1 MEQDLKPE
9 QKAREEI
16 DKLLSLA
23 GFELRDF
30 KDYALGDSTPNAE
43 SHLAIREFILE
54 NGTKADYMLFVAG
67 KACGVIEAKKSSFPL
82 SGAENQAKNYTHTL
96 PAHIPSYQESLP
108 FVYMSNASEI
118 YFTNLRE
125 PSPRARRIFAFHT
138 PQELIEKLN
147 SPHSLRDR
155 IRQIPPL
162 SNQDSKKLRDCQK
175 EAIEGLEKSLQQN
188 KQRALIQMATG
199 AGKTFTACNF
209 AYHLLSI
216 AKAKRIL
223 FLVDRNNLGKQAK
236 KEFDNFSPSTD
247 KRHFSEIY
255 NVVHLETNHIPKES
269 KVVITTIQR
278 LYSILRG
285 ESEFDSTNEEHS
297 AFENEDKET
306 KEVAYNP
313 QIGIDTFDFIVID
326 ECHRS
331 IYGLWRQ
338 VLEYFDAFLI
348 GLSATPSKHTL
359 GFFAQNI
366 VAQYDLEKSILDK
379 VNVGYEIFR
388 IKTRISEQ
396 GSIIEA
402 NAEFQVP
409 FRDKDTRKI
418 GYESLEEDL
427 EYSKADLDRSV
438 LAPSQ
443 IRTILETYKNKVF
456 DLLFPERECSFLPKT
471 LIFAKDDNHAEEIVR
486 LAREVFNADNEFAQ
500 KITYNIGNQNPQE
513 LINAFR
519 HSKKFRIA
527 VTVDMIATGTDIKP
541 LEVLIFMRDVKSASY
556 YAQMV
561 GRGVRSIHNDDLR
574 AVTPNADCKTRFYV
588 IDAVGVSESQKINS
602 RPLERKKGLSLKE
615 ILQQVRESLE
625 TNEYDRDIL
634 LSLASRLTRL
644 ELSLSKEDNARLQE
658 LNCGKSLCALAKE
671 ILEFADS
678 LHCKPYHSV
687 PNLSCH
693 SELFPCHSESSL
705 CHSEGEAR
713 RISTSKETIKPTCY
727 SKPLGEESS
736 LKEKLQSNPL
746 EIFTNDTFC
755 KLLLEL
761 AKKSK
766 IYIDETS
773 QDSVLSAE
781 FDTQKAQNL
790 IAQFNEFILQHKDE
804 ITALSI
810 LYSQNYKNRHLTY
823 EVIAELVH
831 KLKQD
836 SMDILSLWNAYKLR
850 DKGKVSKNP
859 SKNLTNL
866 ISLVRYALKMDNELQ
881 DFAIGANARYN
892 LWRGRCKKRGITFS
906 PEQEEFLELIKEYII
921 ANGYAEIKDIQE
933 ICADL
938 GGIYRA
944 KVIFKDSL
952 PSLVEELSLALVG

>member
-1 MEQDLKPE
+1 P
-9 QKAREEI
+9 A
-16 DKLLSLA
+16 LS
-23 GFELRDF
+23 
-30 KDYALGDSTPNAE
+30 S
-43 SHLAIREFILE
+43 
-54 NGTKADYMLFVAG
+54 
-67 KACGVIEAKKSSFPL
+67 
-82 SGAENQAKNYTHTL
+82 
-96 PAHIPSYQESLP
+96 
-108 FVYMSNASEI
+108 
-118 YFTNLRE
+118 
-125 PSPRARRIFAFHT
+125 
-138 PQELIEKLN
+138 
-147 SPHSLRDR
+147 
-155 IRQIPPL
+155 
-162 SNQDSKKLRDCQK
+162 QDSKKLRDCQK
-175 EAIEGLEKSLQQN
+175 DAIEGLEKSLKQN

-209 AYHLLSI
+209 AYRLLSI

-236 KEFDNFSPSTD
+236 KEFDNFSPSAD

-255 NVVHLETNHIPKES
+255 NVVHLETNHIPTES

-285 ESEFDSTNEEHS
+285 ESEFDSAEEEHS

-313 QIGIDTFDFIVID
+313 QIGIDTFDFIIID

-443 IRTILETYKNKVF
+443 IRTILETYRDKVF
-456 DLLFPERECSFLPKT
+456 DLLFPERERSFLAKT

-500 KITYNIGNQNPQE
+500 KITYNIGNQNPHE

-588 IDAVGVSESQKINS
+588 IDAVGVSESQKIDS
-602 RPLERKKGLSLKE
+602 RPLERKKRLSLKE
-615 ILQQVRESLE
+615 ILQLVRESVAKG
-625 TNEYDRDIL
+625 EYDKDTL

-644 ELSLSKEDNARLQE
+644 ELKLSDEDNTSLQE
-658 LNCGKSLCALAKE
+658 LNFDKSLCTLAKE

-678 LHCKPYHSV
+678 LQALERAEIAH
-687 PNLSCH
+687 
-693 SELFPCHSESSL
+693 
-705 CHSEGEAR
+705 
-713 RISTSKETIKPTCY
+713 
-727 SKPLGEESS
+727 
-736 LKEKLQSNPL
+736 NPL

-766 IYIDETS
+766 IYIDEIS

-810 LYSQNYKNRHLTY
+810 IYAQNYKNRHLTY
-823 EVIAELVH
+823 EVIKELAH

-836 SMDILSLWNAYKLR
+836 SMDIPSLWNAYKLR

-892 LWRGRCKKRGITFS
+892 LWRGRCKKKGIAFS
-906 PEQEEFLELIKEYII
+906 PEQEAFLELIKEYII
-921 ANGYAEIKDIQE
+921 ANGCAEVKDIQE

-944 KVIFKDSL
+944 KAIFNDSL

>member
-1 MEQDLKPE
+1 MRQKEKGQGLEQDLKPE
-9 QKAREEI
+9 QQAREEI

-30 KDYALGDSTPNAE
+30 KDCTLGDSTPNAARN
-43 SHLAIREFILE
+43 LAIKEFILE
-54 NGTKADYMLFVAG
+54 NGTRADYILFVAG
-67 KACGVIEAKKSSFPL
+67 KACGVIEAKKFSLSL
-82 SGAENQAKNYTHTL
+82 SGAENQAKNYAYTL
-96 PAHIPSYQESLP
+96 PAHIPSYQDILP
-108 FVYMSNASEI
+108 FVYVSNASEI
-118 YFTNLRE
+118 YFTDLRE

-138 PQELIEKLN
+138 PKELLEKLN
-147 SPHSLRDR
+147 SNSLRDR

-162 SNQDSKKLRDCQK
+162 SSQDSKKLRDCQK
-175 EAIEGLEKSLQQN
+175 DAIEGLEKSLKQN

-209 AYHLLSI
+209 AYRLLSI

-236 KEFDNFSPSTD
+236 KEFDNFSPSAD

-255 NVVHLETNHIPKES
+255 NVVHLETNHIPTES

-285 ESEFDSTNEEHS
+285 ESEFDSAEEEHS

-443 IRTILETYKNKVF
+443 IRTILETYRDKVF
-456 DLLFPERECSFLPKT
+456 DLLFPERERSFLPKT

-500 KITYNIGNQNPQE
+500 KITYNIGNQNPHE

-588 IDAVGVSESQKINS
+588 IDAVGVSESQKIDS
-602 RPLERKKGLSLKE
+602 RPLERKKRLSLKE
-615 ILQQVRESLE
+615 ILQQVREGLE
-625 TNEYDRDIL
+625 KGEYDKDAL

-644 ELSLSKEDNARLQE
+644 ELSLSKEDNASLQE
-658 LNCGKSLCALAKE
+658 LNFDKSLCALAKE
-671 ILEFADS
+671 ILAFADS
-678 LHCKPYHSV
+678 LQALERAEVAH
-687 PNLSCH
+687 
-693 SELFPCHSESSL
+693 
-705 CHSEGEAR
+705 
-713 RISTSKETIKPTCY
+713 
-727 SKPLGEESS
+727 
-736 LKEKLQSNPL
+736 NPL

-766 IYIDETS
+766 IYIDEIS

-810 LYSQNYKNRHLTY
+810 IYSQNYKNRHLTY
-823 EVIAELVH
+823 EVIKELAH

-836 SMDILSLWNAYKLR
+836 SMDIPSLWNAYKLR

-881 DFAIGANARYN
+881 DFATFANARYN
-892 LWRGRCKKRGITFS
+892 LWRGRCKKKGIAFS
-906 PEQEEFLELIKEYII
+906 LEQEAFLELIKEYII
-921 ANGYAEIKDIQE
+921 ANGCAEVKDIQE

-944 KVIFKDSL
+944 KAIFNDSL

>member
-1 MEQDLKPE
+1 MRITFKFIVKYNKAIQRGILDKPE

-30 KDYALGDSTPNAE
+30 KDYALGDSTPNAARN
-43 SHLAIREFILE
+43 LAIKEFILK
-54 NGTKADYMLFVAG
+54 NGTRADYILFVAG
-67 KACGVIEAKKSSFPL
+67 KACGVIEAKKISLSL
-82 SGAENQAKNYTHTL
+82 SGAENQAKNYAYTL
-96 PAHIPSYQESLP
+96 PAHIPSFQGMLP
-108 FVYMSNASEI
+108 FVYVSNASEI
-118 YFTNLRE
+118 YFTDLRE
-125 PSPRARRIFAFHT
+125 PNPRARRIFAFHT
-138 PQELIEKLN
+138 PKELLEKLN
-147 SPHSLRDR
+147 SDSLRER
-155 IRQIPPL
+155 IRHIPPL
-162 SNQDSKKLRDCQK
+162 SSQDSKKLRDCQK
-175 EAIEGLEKSLQQN
+175 EAIEGLEKSLKQN

-209 AYHLLSI
+209 AYRLLSI

-236 KEFDNFSPSTD
+236 KEFDNFSPSAD

-255 NVVHLETNHIPKES
+255 NVVHLETNHILTES

-285 ESEFDSTNEEHS
+285 ESEFDSANEEHS

-313 QIGIDTFDFIVID
+313 KIGIDTFDFIVID

-359 GFFAQNI
+359 GFFAQNV

-402 NAEFQVP
+402 NAEFQIP

-443 IRTILETYKNKVF
+443 IRTILETYKDKVF
-456 DLLFPERECSFLPKT
+456 DLLFPERERSYLPKT

-500 KITYNIGNQNPQE
+500 KITYNIGNQNPHE

-588 IDAVGVSESQKINS
+588 IDAVGVSESQKIDS
-602 RPLERKKGLSLKE
+602 RPLERKKRLSLKE
-615 ILQQVRESLE
+615 ILQQVRESVAKG
-625 TNEYDRDIL
+625 EYDKDAL

-644 ELSLSKEDNARLQE
+644 ELSLSKEDNASLQE
-658 LNCGKSLCALAKE
+658 LNSNKSLCALAKE
-671 ILEFADS
+671 ILAFADS
-678 LHCKPYHSV
+678 LQALERAEVAH
-687 PNLSCH
+687 
-693 SELFPCHSESSL
+693 
-705 CHSEGEAR
+705 
-713 RISTSKETIKPTCY
+713 
-727 SKPLGEESS
+727 
-736 LKEKLQSNPL
+736 NPL

-766 IYIDETS
+766 IYIDEIS

-810 LYSQNYKNRHLTY
+810 IYSQNYKNRHLTY
-823 EVIAELVH
+823 EVIAELAH

-836 SMDILSLWNAYKLR
+836 SMDIPSLWNAYKLR

-866 ISLVRYALKMDNELQ
+866 ISLVRYALKMDTELQ

-892 LWRGRCKKRGITFS
+892 LWRGRCKKKGIAFS
-906 PEQEEFLELIKEYII
+906 PEQEAFLELIKEYII
-921 ANGYAEIKDIQE
+921 ANGCAEVKDIQE

-944 KVIFKDSL
+944 KAIFKENL
-952 PSLVEELSLALVG
+952 GELVEELSLALVG

>member
-30 KDYALGDSTPNAE
+30 KDYALGDSTPNAARN
-43 SHLAIREFILE
+43 LAIKEFILE
-54 NGTKADYMLFVAG
+54 NGTKADYMLFVKG
-67 KACGVIEAKKSSFPL
+67 KACGVIEAKKFSLSL
-82 SGAENQAKNYTHTL
+82 SGAENQAKNYAYTL
-96 PAHIPSYQESLP
+96 PAHIPSFQGMLP
-108 FVYMSNASEI
+108 FVYVSNASEI
-118 YFTNLRE
+118 YFTDLRE
-125 PSPRARRIFAFHT
+125 PNPRARRIFAFHT
-138 PQELIEKLN
+138 PKELLDKLSSN
-147 SPHSLRDR
+147 SLRER
-155 IRQIPPL
+155 IQQIPAL
-162 SNQDSKKLRDCQK
+162 SSQDSKKLRDCQK
-175 EAIEGLEKSLQQN
+175 DAIEGLEKSLKQN

-209 AYHLLSI
+209 AYRLLSI

-236 KEFDNFSPSTD
+236 KEFDNFSPSAD
-247 KRHFSEIY
+247 KRNFSEIY
-255 NVVHLETNHIPKES
+255 NVVHLETNHIPTES

-285 ESEFDSTNEEHS
+285 ESEFDSAEEEHS

-313 QIGIDTFDFIVID
+313 QIGIDTFDFIIID

-388 IKTRISEQ
+388 IKTQISEQ

-443 IRTILETYKNKVF
+443 IRTILETYRDKVF
-456 DLLFPERECSFLPKT
+456 DLLFPERERSFLAKT

-500 KITYNIGNQNPQE
+500 KITYNIGNQNPHE

-588 IDAVGVSESQKINS
+588 IDAVGVSESQKI
-602 RPLERKKGLSLKE
+602 
-615 ILQQVRESLE
+615 
-625 TNEYDRDIL
+625 D
-634 LSLASRLTRL
+634 
-644 ELSLSKEDNARLQE
+644 
-658 LNCGKSLCALAKE
+658 
-671 ILEFADS
+671 
-678 LHCKPYHSV
+678 
-687 PNLSCH
+687 
-693 SELFPCHSESSL
+693 
-705 CHSEGEAR
+705 
-713 RISTSKETIKPTCY
+713 
-727 SKPLGEESS
+727 
-736 LKEKLQSNPL
+736 
-746 EIFTNDTFC
+746 
-755 KLLLEL
+755 
-761 AKKSK
+761 
-766 IYIDETS
+766 
-773 QDSVLSAE
+773 
-781 FDTQKAQNL
+781 
-790 IAQFNEFILQHKDE
+790 
-804 ITALSI
+804 
-810 LYSQNYKNRHLTY
+810 
-823 EVIAELVH
+823 
-831 KLKQD
+831 
-836 SMDILSLWNAYKLR
+836 
-850 DKGKVSKNP
+850 
-859 SKNLTNL
+859 
-866 ISLVRYALKMDNELQ
+866 
-881 DFAIGANARYN
+881 
-892 LWRGRCKKRGITFS
+892 
-906 PEQEEFLELIKEYII
+906 
-921 ANGYAEIKDIQE
+921 
-933 ICADL
+933 
-938 GGIYRA
+938 
-944 KVIFKDSL
+944 
-952 PSLVEELSLALVG
+952 

>member
-1 MEQDLKPE
+1 
-9 QKAREEI
+9 QK
-16 DKLLSLA
+16 D
-23 GFELRDF
+23 
-30 KDYALGDSTPNAE
+30 
-43 SHLAIREFILE
+43 
-54 NGTKADYMLFVAG
+54 
-67 KACGVIEAKKSSFPL
+67 
-82 SGAENQAKNYTHTL
+82 
-96 PAHIPSYQESLP
+96 
-108 FVYMSNASEI
+108 
-118 YFTNLRE
+118 
-125 PSPRARRIFAFHT
+125 
-138 PQELIEKLN
+138 
-147 SPHSLRDR
+147 
-155 IRQIPPL
+155 
-162 SNQDSKKLRDCQK
+162 
-175 EAIEGLEKSLQQN
+175 AIEGLEKSLKQN
-188 KQRALIQMATG
+188 KQRVLIQMATG

-209 AYHLLSI
+209 AYRLLSI

-236 KEFDNFSPSTD
+236 KEFDNFSPSAD
-247 KRHFSEIY
+247 KRYFSEIY
-255 NVVHLETNHIPKES
+255 NVVHLETNHIPTES

-285 ESEFDSTNEEHS
+285 ESEFDSANEEHS

-359 GFFAQNI
+359 GFFAQNV

-388 IKTRISEQ
+388 IKTQISEQ

-402 NAEFQVP
+402 NAEFQIP

-443 IRTILETYKNKVF
+443 IRTILETYKDKVF
-456 DLLFPERECSFLPKT
+456 DLLFPERERSFLPKT

-588 IDAVGVSESQKINS
+588 IDAVGVSESQKIDS
-602 RPLERKKGLSLKE
+602 RPLERKKHLSLKE
-615 ILQQVRESLE
+615 LLQLVRESVAKG
-625 TNEYDRDIL
+625 EYEKDTL
-634 LSLASRLTRL
+634 LSFTSRLTRL
-644 ELSLSKEDNARLQE
+644 ELSLSKEDNANLQE
-658 LNCGKSLCALAKE
+658 FNYNKSLCALAKE
-671 ILEFADS
+671 ILTFADS
-678 LHCKPYHSV
+678 LQALERAEIAH
-687 PNLSCH
+687 
-693 SELFPCHSESSL
+693 
-705 CHSEGEAR
+705 
-713 RISTSKETIKPTCY
+713 
-727 SKPLGEESS
+727 
-736 LKEKLQSNPL
+736 NPL

-766 IYIDETS
+766 IYIDEIS
-773 QDSVLSAE
+773 QDSVLE
-781 FDTQKAQNL
+781 LGFDTQKAQNL

-810 LYSQNYKNRHLTY
+810 IYSQNYKNRHLTY
-823 EVIAELVH
+823 EVIKELAH
-831 KLKQD
+831 KLQQD
-836 SMDILSLWNAYKLR
+836 SMDIPSLWNAYKLR

-892 LWRGRCKKRGITFS
+892 LWRGRCKKKGIAFS
-906 PEQEEFLELIKEYII
+906 PEQEAFLELIKEYII
-921 ANGYAEIKDIQE
+921 ANGCAEVKDIQE

-944 KVIFKDSL
+944 KAIFNDSL

>member
-1 MEQDLKPE
+1 MCFLNSILPKNSYDSLRITFKFIVKYNKAIQRGILDKPE

-30 KDYALGDSTPNAE
+30 KDYALGDSTPNAARN
-43 SHLAIREFILE
+43 LAIKEFILK
-54 NGTKADYMLFVAG
+54 NGTRADYILFVAG
-67 KACGVIEAKKSSFPL
+67 KACGVIEAKKSPLSL
-82 SGAENQAKNYTHTL
+82 SGAENQAKNYAYTL
-96 PAHIPSYQESLP
+96 PAHIPSFQGMLP
-108 FVYMSNASEI
+108 FVYVSNASEI
-118 YFTNLRE
+118 YFTDLRE
-125 PSPRARRIFAFHT
+125 PNPRARRIFAFHT
-138 PQELIEKLN
+138 PKELLEKLN
-147 SPHSLRDR
+147 SDSLRER
-155 IRQIPPL
+155 IRHIPPL
-162 SNQDSKKLRDCQK
+162 SSQDSKKLRDCQK
-175 EAIEGLEKSLQQN
+175 EAIEGLEKSLKQN

-209 AYHLLSI
+209 AYRLLSI

-236 KEFDNFSPSTD
+236 KEFDNFSPSAD

-255 NVVHLETNHIPKES
+255 NVVHLETNHILTES

-285 ESEFDSTNEEHS
+285 ESEFDSANEEHS

-313 QIGIDTFDFIVID
+313 KIGIDTFDFIVID

-359 GFFAQNI
+359 GFFAQNV

-402 NAEFQVP
+402 NAEFQIP

-456 DLLFPERECSFLPKT
+456 DLLFPERERSYLPKT

-500 KITYNIGNQNPQE
+500 KITYNIGNQNPHE

-588 IDAVGVSESQKINS
+588 IDAVGVSESQKIDS
-602 RPLERKKGLSLKE
+602 RPLERKKRLSLKE
-615 ILQQVRESLE
+615 ILQQVRESVAKG
-625 TNEYDRDIL
+625 EYDKDAL

-644 ELSLSKEDNARLQE
+644 ELSLSKEDNASLQE
-658 LNCGKSLCALAKE
+658 LNSNKSLCALAKE
-671 ILEFADS
+671 ILAFADS
-678 LHCKPYHSV
+678 LQALERAEVAH
-687 PNLSCH
+687 
-693 SELFPCHSESSL
+693 
-705 CHSEGEAR
+705 
-713 RISTSKETIKPTCY
+713 
-727 SKPLGEESS
+727 
-736 LKEKLQSNPL
+736 NPL

-766 IYIDETS
+766 IYIDEIS

-810 LYSQNYKNRHLTY
+810 IYSQNYKNRHLTY
-823 EVIAELVH
+823 EVIAELAH

-836 SMDILSLWNAYKLR
+836 SMDIPSLWNAYKLR

-866 ISLVRYALKMDNELQ
+866 ISLVRYALKMDTELQ

-892 LWRGRCKKRGITFS
+892 LWRGRCKKKGIAFS
-906 PEQEEFLELIKEYII
+906 PEQEAFLELIKEYII
-921 ANGYAEIKDIQE
+921 ANGCAEVKDIQE

-944 KVIFKDSL
+944 KAIFKENL
-952 PSLVEELSLALVG
+952 GELVEELSLALVG

>member
-9 QKAREEI
+9 QQAREEI

-30 KDYALGDSTPNAE
+30 KDCTLGDSTPNAARN
-43 SHLAIREFILE
+43 LAIKEFILE
-54 NGTKADYMLFVAG
+54 NGTRADYILFVAG
-67 KACGVIEAKKSSFPL
+67 KACGVIEAKKFSLSL
-82 SGAENQAKNYTHTL
+82 SGAENQAKNYAYTL
-96 PAHIPSYQESLP
+96 PAHIPSYQDILP
-108 FVYMSNASEI
+108 FVYVSNASEI
-118 YFTNLRE
+118 YFTDLRE

-138 PQELIEKLN
+138 PKELLEKLN
-147 SPHSLRDR
+147 SNSLRDR

-162 SNQDSKKLRDCQK
+162 SSQDSKKLRDCQK
-175 EAIEGLEKSLQQN
+175 DAIEGLEKSLKQN

-209 AYHLLSI
+209 AYRLLSI

-236 KEFDNFSPSTD
+236 KEFDNFSPSAD

-255 NVVHLETNHIPKES
+255 NVVHLETNHIPTES

-285 ESEFDSTNEEHS
+285 ESEFDSAEEEHS

-443 IRTILETYKNKVF
+443 IRTILETYRDKVF
-456 DLLFPERECSFLPKT
+456 DLLFPERERSFLPKT

-500 KITYNIGNQNPQE
+500 KITYNIGNQNPHE

-588 IDAVGVSESQKINS
+588 IDAVGVSESQKIDS
-602 RPLERKKGLSLKE
+602 RPLERKKRLSLKE
-615 ILQQVRESLE
+615 ILQQVREGLE
-625 TNEYDRDIL
+625 KGEYDKDAL

-644 ELSLSKEDNARLQE
+644 ELSLSKEDNASLQE
-658 LNCGKSLCALAKE
+658 LNFDKSLCALAKE
-671 ILEFADS
+671 ILAFADS
-678 LHCKPYHSV
+678 LQALERAEVAH
-687 PNLSCH
+687 
-693 SELFPCHSESSL
+693 
-705 CHSEGEAR
+705 
-713 RISTSKETIKPTCY
+713 
-727 SKPLGEESS
+727 
-736 LKEKLQSNPL
+736 NPL

-766 IYIDETS
+766 IYIDEIS

-810 LYSQNYKNRHLTY
+810 IYSQNYKNRHLTY
-823 EVIAELVH
+823 EVIKELAH

-836 SMDILSLWNAYKLR
+836 SMDIPSLWNAYKLR

-881 DFAIGANARYN
+881 DFATFANARYN
-892 LWRGRCKKRGITFS
+892 LWRGRCKKKGIAFS
-906 PEQEEFLELIKEYII
+906 LEQEAFLELIKEYII
-921 ANGYAEIKDIQE
+921 ANGCAEVKDIQE

-944 KVIFKDSL
+944 KAIFNDSL

>member
-1 MEQDLKPE
+1 MKKDRGRGLKPE
-9 QKAREEI
+9 QKARKEI

-30 KDYALGDSTPNAE
+30 KDCALGDSTPNVTRN
-43 SHLAIREFILE
+43 LAIREFILE

-67 KACGVIEAKKSSFPL
+67 KACGVIEAKKFSLSL
-82 SGAENQAKNYTHTL
+82 SGAENQAKNYAYTL

-108 FVYMSNASEI
+108 FVYTSTASEI
-118 YFTNLRE
+118 YFTDLRE
-125 PSPRARRIFAFHT
+125 PSPRSRGIFAFHT
-138 PQELIEKLN
+138 PKELLEQLN
-147 SPHSLRDR
+147 STPLRER
-155 IRQIPPL
+155 IQQIPPL
-162 SNQDSKKLRDCQK
+162 SSQDSKVLRVCQK
-175 EAIEGLEKSLQQN
+175 DAIEGLEKSLKQN

-209 AYHLLSI
+209 AYRLLSI

-285 ESEFDSTNEEHS
+285 ESEFDSTNEERS
-297 AFENEDKET
+297 AFESEDKET

-402 NAEFQVP
+402 NAEFQIP
-409 FRDKDTRKI
+409 FREKDTRKI

-443 IRTILETYKNKVF
+443 IRTILEAYKNKVF
-456 DLLFPERECSFLPKT
+456 DLLFPERERSYLPKT

-541 LEVLIFMRDVKSASY
+541 LEVLIFMRDIKSASY

-588 IDAVGVSESQKINS
+588 IDAVGVSESQKIDS
-602 RPLERKKGLSLKE
+602 RPLERKKGLSFKE
-615 ILQQVRESLE
+615 ILQQVRESME
-625 TNEYDRDIL
+625 KGEYDKDTL

-658 LNCGKSLCALAKE
+658 LNSGKSLCVLAKE

-678 LHCKPYHSV
+678 LQALERAEIAH
-687 PNLSCH
+687 
-693 SELFPCHSESSL
+693 
-705 CHSEGEAR
+705 
-713 RISTSKETIKPTCY
+713 
-727 SKPLGEESS
+727 
-736 LKEKLQSNPL
+736 NPL

-766 IYIDETS
+766 IYIDEIS
-773 QDSVLSAE
+773 QDSVLE
-781 FDTQKAQNL
+781 LGFDTQKAQNL
-790 IAQFNEFILQHKDE
+790 IAQFNEFILQHRDE
-804 ITALSI
+804 IAALSI

-823 EVIAELVH
+823 EVIAELAH

-836 SMDILSLWNAYKLR
+836 SMDVPSLWNAYKLR

-866 ISLVRYALKMDNELQ
+866 ISLVRYALKMDTELQ

-892 LWRGRCKKRGITFS
+892 LWRGRCIKKGITFS

-921 ANGYAEIKDIQE
+921 ANGFVEVKDIQE

-944 KVIFKDSL
+944 KVIFKGSL
-952 PSLVEELSLALVG
+952 PTLVEELSLALVG

>member
-9 QKAREEI
+9 QQAREEI

-30 KDYALGDSTPNAE
+30 KDCTLGDSTPNVARNF
-43 SHLAIREFILE
+43 AIKEFILE

-67 KACGVIEAKKSSFPL
+67 KACGVIEAKKFSLSL
-82 SGAENQAKNYTHTL
+82 SGAENQAKNYAYTL
-96 PAHIPSYQESLP
+96 PAHIPSYQDILP
-108 FVYMSNASEI
+108 FVYVSNASEI
-118 YFTNLRE
+118 YFTDLRE

-138 PQELIEKLN
+138 PKELLDKLSSN
-147 SPHSLRDR
+147 SLRER
-155 IRQIPPL
+155 IQQIPAL
-162 SNQDSKKLRDCQK
+162 SSQDSKKLRDCQK
-175 EAIEGLEKSLQQN
+175 DAIEGLEKSLKQN

-209 AYHLLSI
+209 AYRLLSI

-236 KEFDNFSPSTD
+236 KEFDNFSPSAD

-255 NVVHLETNHIPKES
+255 NVVHLETNHIPTES

-285 ESEFDSTNEEHS
+285 ESEFDSAEEEHS

-313 QIGIDTFDFIVID
+313 QIGIDTFDFIIID

-359 GFFAQNI
+359 GFFAQNV

-443 IRTILETYKNKVF
+443 IRTILETYKDKVF
-456 DLLFPERECSFLPKT
+456 DLLFPERERSFLAKT

-500 KITYNIGNQNPQE
+500 KITYNIGNQNPHE

-588 IDAVGVSESQKINS
+588 IDAVGVSESQKIDS
-602 RPLERKKGLSLKE
+602 RPLERKKRLSLKE
-615 ILQQVRESLE
+615 ILQLVRESVAKG
-625 TNEYDRDIL
+625 EYEKDTL

-644 ELSLSKEDNARLQE
+644 ELKLSDEDNTSLQE
-658 LNCGKSLCALAKE
+658 LNFDKSLCTLAKE
-671 ILEFADS
+671 ILTFADS
-678 LHCKPYHSV
+678 LQALERAEIAH
-687 PNLSCH
+687 
-693 SELFPCHSESSL
+693 
-705 CHSEGEAR
+705 
-713 RISTSKETIKPTCY
+713 
-727 SKPLGEESS
+727 
-736 LKEKLQSNPL
+736 NPL

-766 IYIDETS
+766 IYIDEIS

-810 LYSQNYKNRHLTY
+810 IYAQNYKNRHLTY
-823 EVIAELVH
+823 EVIKELAH

-836 SMDILSLWNAYKLR
+836 SMDIPSLWNAYKLR

-866 ISLVRYALKMDNELQ
+866 ISLVRYALKVDTELQ

-892 LWRGRCKKRGITFS
+892 LWRGRCKKKGIAFS
-906 PEQEEFLELIKEYII
+906 PEQEAFLELIKEYII
-921 ANGYAEIKDIQE
+921 ANGCAEIKDIQE

-944 KVIFKDSL
+944 KAIFNDSL

>member
-9 QKAREEI
+9 QQAREEI

-30 KDYALGDSTPNAE
+30 KDCTLGDSTPNAARN
-43 SHLAIREFILE
+43 LAIKEFILE
-54 NGTKADYMLFVAG
+54 NGTRADYILFVAG
-67 KACGVIEAKKSSFPL
+67 KACGVIEAKKFSLSL
-82 SGAENQAKNYTHTL
+82 SGAENQAKNYAYTL
-96 PAHIPSYQESLP
+96 PAHIPSYQDILP
-108 FVYMSNASEI
+108 FVYVSNASEI
-118 YFTNLRE
+118 YFTDLRE

-138 PQELIEKLN
+138 PKELLEKLN
-147 SPHSLRDR
+147 SNSLRDR

-162 SNQDSKKLRDCQK
+162 SSQDSKKLRDCQK
-175 EAIEGLEKSLQQN
+175 DAIEGLEKSLKQN

-209 AYHLLSI
+209 AYRLLSI

-236 KEFDNFSPSTD
+236 KEFDNFSPSAD

-255 NVVHLETNHIPKES
+255 NVVHLETNHIPTES

-285 ESEFDSTNEEHS
+285 ESEFDSAEEEHS

-313 QIGIDTFDFIVID
+313 QIGIDTFDFIIID

-443 IRTILETYKNKVF
+443 IRTILETYKDKVF
-456 DLLFPERECSFLPKT
+456 DLLFPERERSFLPKT

-588 IDAVGVSESQKINS
+588 IDAVGVSESQKIDS
-602 RPLERKKGLSLKE
+602 CPLERKKRLSLKE
-615 ILQQVRESLE
+615 ILQLVRESVAKG
-625 TNEYDRDIL
+625 EYEKDTL

-644 ELSLSKEDNARLQE
+644 ELKLSKEDNASLQE
-658 LNCGKSLCALAKE
+658 LNFGKSLCALAKE
-671 ILEFADS
+671 ILAFADS
-678 LHCKPYHSV
+678 LQALERAEIAH
-687 PNLSCH
+687 
-693 SELFPCHSESSL
+693 
-705 CHSEGEAR
+705 
-713 RISTSKETIKPTCY
+713 
-727 SKPLGEESS
+727 
-736 LKEKLQSNPL
+736 NPL

-766 IYIDETS
+766 IYIDEIS
-773 QDSVLSAE
+773 QDSVLSAD

-810 LYSQNYKNRHLTY
+810 IYAQNYKNRHLTY
-823 EVIAELVH
+823 EVIKELAH
-831 KLKQD
+831 KLKRD
-836 SMDILSLWNAYKLR
+836 SMDIPSLWNAYRLR

-866 ISLVRYALKMDNELQ
+866 ISLVRYALKVDTELQ

-892 LWRGRCKKRGITFS
+892 LWRGRCKKKGIAFS
-906 PEQEEFLELIKEYII
+906 PEQEAFLKLIKEYII
-921 ANGYAEIKDIQE
+921 ANGCAEVKDIQE

-944 KVIFKDSL
+944 KAIFNDSL
-952 PSLVEELSLALVG
+952 PGLVEELSLALVG

>member
-1 MEQDLKPE
+1 MRQKEKGQGLEQDLKPE
-9 QKAREEI
+9 QQAREEI

-30 KDYALGDSTPNAE
+30 KDCTLGDSTPNAARN
-43 SHLAIREFILE
+43 LAIKEFILE
-54 NGTKADYMLFVAG
+54 NGTRADYILFVAG
-67 KACGVIEAKKSSFPL
+67 KACGVIEAKKFSLSL
-82 SGAENQAKNYTHTL
+82 SGAENQAKNYAYTL
-96 PAHIPSYQESLP
+96 PAHIPSYQDILP
-108 FVYMSNASEI
+108 FVYVSNASEI
-118 YFTNLRE
+118 YFTDLRE

-138 PQELIEKLN
+138 PKELLEKLN
-147 SPHSLRDR
+147 SNSLRDR

-162 SNQDSKKLRDCQK
+162 SSQDSKKLRDCQK
-175 EAIEGLEKSLQQN
+175 DAIEGLEKSLKQN

-209 AYHLLSI
+209 AYRLLSI

-236 KEFDNFSPSTD
+236 KEFDNFSPSAD

-255 NVVHLETNHIPKES
+255 NVVHLETNHIPTES

-285 ESEFDSTNEEHS
+285 ESEFDSAEEEHS

-313 QIGIDTFDFIVID
+313 QIGIDTFDFIIID

-443 IRTILETYKNKVF
+443 IRTILETYKDKVF
-456 DLLFPERECSFLPKT
+456 DLLFPERERSFLPKT

-588 IDAVGVSESQKINS
+588 IDAVGVSESQKIDS
-602 RPLERKKGLSLKE
+602 CPLERKKRLSLKE
-615 ILQQVRESLE
+615 ILQLVRESVAKG
-625 TNEYDRDIL
+625 EYEKDTL

-644 ELSLSKEDNARLQE
+644 ELKLSKEDNASLQE
-658 LNCGKSLCALAKE
+658 LNFGKSLCALAKE
-671 ILEFADS
+671 ILAFADS
-678 LHCKPYHSV
+678 LQALERAEIAH
-687 PNLSCH
+687 
-693 SELFPCHSESSL
+693 
-705 CHSEGEAR
+705 
-713 RISTSKETIKPTCY
+713 
-727 SKPLGEESS
+727 
-736 LKEKLQSNPL
+736 NPL

-766 IYIDETS
+766 IYIDEIS
-773 QDSVLSAE
+773 QDSVLSAD

-810 LYSQNYKNRHLTY
+810 IYAQNYKNRHLTY
-823 EVIAELVH
+823 EVIKELAH
-831 KLKQD
+831 KLKRD
-836 SMDILSLWNAYKLR
+836 SMDIPSLWNAYRLR

-866 ISLVRYALKMDNELQ
+866 ISLVRYALKVDTELQ

-892 LWRGRCKKRGITFS
+892 LWRGRCKKKGIAFS
-906 PEQEEFLELIKEYII
+906 PEQEAFLKLIKEYII
-921 ANGYAEIKDIQE
+921 ANGCAEVKDIQE

-944 KVIFKDSL
+944 KAIFNDSL
-952 PSLVEELSLALVG
+952 PGLVEELSLALVG

>member
-1 MEQDLKPE
+1 MKKDRGKGLKPE
-9 QKAREEI
+9 QKARKEI

-30 KDYALGDSTPNAE
+30 KDCALGDSTPNVTRN
-43 SHLAIREFILE
+43 LAIREFILE
-54 NGTKADYMLFVAG
+54 NGTRADYMLFVAG
-67 KACGVIEAKKSSFPL
+67 RACGVIEAKKFSLSL
-82 SGAENQAKNYTHTL
+82 SGAENQAKNYAYTL
-96 PAHIPSYQESLP
+96 PARTPSFQGILP
-108 FVYMSNASEI
+108 FIYTSNASEI
-118 YFTNLRE
+118 YFADLRE

-138 PQELIEKLN
+138 PKELLEKLN

-209 AYHLLSI
+209 AYRLLSI

-236 KEFDNFSPSTD
+236 KEFDNFSPSAD

-285 ESEFDSTNEEHS
+285 ESEFDSAKEEHS

-402 NAEFQVP
+402 NAEFQIP
-409 FRDKDTRKI
+409 FREKDTRKI

-456 DLLFPERECSFLPKT
+456 DLLFPEREPSFLPKT

-513 LINAFR
+513 LINVFR

-574 AVTPNADCKTRFYV
+574 AVTPNADSKTRFYV
-588 IDAVGVSESQKINS
+588 IDAVGVSESQKIDS

-615 ILQQVRESLE
+615 ILQQVRESME
-625 TNEYDRDIL
+625 KGEYDKDTL
-634 LSLASRLTRL
+634 LSFASRLTRL
-644 ELSLSKEDNARLQE
+644 ELSLSKEDNATLQE

-678 LHCKPYHSV
+678 LQ
-687 PNLSCH
+687 
-693 SELFPCHSESSL
+693 
-705 CHSEGEAR
+705 A
-713 RISTSKETIKPTCY
+713 
-727 SKPLGEESS
+727 
-736 LKEKLQSNPL
+736 LKRAEVAHNPL
-746 EIFTNDTFC
+746 EIFTNDIFC

-766 IYIDETS
+766 IYIDEIS

-790 IAQFNEFILQHKDE
+790 ITQFNEFILQHKDE

-823 EVIAELVH
+823 EVIAELAH
-831 KLKQD
+831 KLQQD
-836 SMDILSLWNAYKLR
+836 SMDIPSLWNAYKLR

-892 LWRGRCKKRGITFS
+892 LWRGRCIKKGIAFS

-921 ANGYAEIKDIQE
+921 ANGYAEVKDIQE

>member
-30 KDYALGDSTPNAE
+30 KDYALGDSTPNAARN
-43 SHLAIREFILE
+43 LAIKEFILE
-54 NGTKADYMLFVAG
+54 NGTKADYMLFVKG
-67 KACGVIEAKKSSFPL
+67 KACGVIEAKKFSLSL
-82 SGAENQAKNYTHTL
+82 SGAENQAKNYAYTL
-96 PAHIPSYQESLP
+96 PAHIPSFQGMLP
-108 FVYMSNASEI
+108 FVYVSNASEI
-118 YFTNLRE
+118 YFTDLRE
-125 PSPRARRIFAFHT
+125 PNPRARRIFAFHT
-138 PQELIEKLN
+138 PKELLDKLSSN
-147 SPHSLRDR
+147 SLRER
-155 IRQIPPL
+155 IQQIPAL
-162 SNQDSKKLRDCQK
+162 SSQDSKKLRDCQK
-175 EAIEGLEKSLQQN
+175 DAIEGLEKSLKQN

-209 AYHLLSI
+209 AYRLLSI

-236 KEFDNFSPSTD
+236 KEFDNFSPSAD
-247 KRHFSEIY
+247 KRNFSEIY
-255 NVVHLETNHIPKES
+255 NVVHLETNHIPTES

-285 ESEFDSTNEEHS
+285 ESEFDSAEEEHS

-313 QIGIDTFDFIVID
+313 QIGIDTFDFIIID

-388 IKTRISEQ
+388 IKTQISEQ

-443 IRTILETYKNKVF
+443 IRTILETYRDKVF
-456 DLLFPERECSFLPKT
+456 DLLFPERERSFLAKT

-500 KITYNIGNQNPQE
+500 KITYNIGNQNPHE

-588 IDAVGVSESQKINS
+588 IDAVGVSESQKIDS
-602 RPLERKKGLSLKE
+602 RPLERKKRLSLKE
-615 ILQQVRESLE
+615 ILQLVRESVAKG
-625 TNEYDRDIL
+625 EYEKDTL

-644 ELSLSKEDNARLQE
+644 ELKLSKEDNTSLQE
-658 LNCGKSLCALAKE
+658 LNFGKSLCALAKE

-678 LHCKPYHSV
+678 LQALERAEIAH
-687 PNLSCH
+687 
-693 SELFPCHSESSL
+693 
-705 CHSEGEAR
+705 
-713 RISTSKETIKPTCY
+713 
-727 SKPLGEESS
+727 
-736 LKEKLQSNPL
+736 NPL

-766 IYIDETS
+766 IYIDEIS

-810 LYSQNYKNRHLTY
+810 IYSQNYKNRHLTY
-823 EVIAELVH
+823 EVIKELAH
-831 KLKQD
+831 KLQQD
-836 SMDILSLWNAYKLR
+836 SMDIPSLWNAYKLR

-892 LWRGRCKKRGITFS
+892 LWRGRCKKKGIAFS
-906 PEQEEFLELIKEYII
+906 PEQEAFLELIKEYII
-921 ANGYAEIKDIQE
+921 ANGCAEIKDIQE

-944 KVIFKDSL
+944 KAIFNDSL

>member
-1 MEQDLKPE
+1 MRQREKGQGLEQDLKPE
-9 QKAREEI
+9 QKARKEI

-30 KDYALGDSTPNAE
+30 KDCALGDSTPNAA
-43 SHLAIREFILE
+43 HNLAIREFILA
-54 NGTKADYMLFVAG
+54 NGTKADYLLFVKG

-82 SGAENQAKNYTHTL
+82 SGAENQAKNYAYAL
-96 PAHIPSYQESLP
+96 PARIPSFQGILP
-108 FVYMSNASEI
+108 FIYTSNASEI
-118 YFTNLRE
+118 YFTDLRE

-147 SPHSLRDR
+147 SLHSLRDR

-162 SNQDSKKLRDCQK
+162 SSQDSKKLRNCQK

-209 AYHLLSI
+209 AYRLLSI

-285 ESEFDSTNEEHS
+285 ESAFDSTNEEYS
-297 AFENEDKET
+297 AFEAQDIPQET

-366 VAQYDLEKSILDK
+366 VAQYDLEQSILDK

-388 IKTRISEQ
+388 IKTQISEQ

-418 GYESLEEDL
+418 SYESLEEDL

-443 IRTILETYKNKVF
+443 IRTILETYRDKVF
-456 DLLFPERECSFLPKT
+456 DLLFPERERSFLPKT

-486 LAREVFNADNEFAQ
+486 LVREVFNADNEFAQ
-500 KITYNIGNQNPQE
+500 KITYNIGNQNPHE
-513 LINAFR
+513 IINAFR
-519 HSKKFRIA
+519 NSKKFRIA

-588 IDAVGVSESQKINS
+588 IDAVGVSESQKIDS
-602 RPLERKKGLSLKE
+602 RPLERKKHLSLKE
-615 ILQQVRESLE
+615 LLQQVREGLE
-625 TNEYDRDIL
+625 KGEYDKDTL

-658 LNCGKSLCALAKE
+658 LNSGKSLCALAKE

-678 LHCKPYHSV
+678 LQALERAEVAHNS
-687 PNLSCH
+687 
-693 SELFPCHSESSL
+693 
-705 CHSEGEAR
+705 
-713 RISTSKETIKPTCY
+713 
-727 SKPLGEESS
+727 
-736 LKEKLQSNPL
+736 L

-766 IYIDETS
+766 IYIDEIS

-790 IAQFNEFILQHKDE
+790 IAQFNEFILQHRDE
-804 ITALSI
+804 IAALSI

-823 EVIAELVH
+823 EVIAELAH

-836 SMDILSLWNAYKLR
+836 SMDIPSLWNAYKLR

-866 ISLVRYALKMDNELQ
+866 ISLVRYALKMDTELQ
-881 DFAIGANARYN
+881 DFVIGANARYN
-892 LWRGRCKKRGITFS
+892 LWRGRCKKKGIAFS

-944 KVIFKDSL
+944 KAIFKENL
-952 PSLVEELSLALVG
+952 GELVEELSLALVG

>member
-9 QKAREEI
+9 QQAREEI

-30 KDYALGDSTPNAE
+30 KDCTLGDSTPNVARNF
-43 SHLAIREFILE
+43 AIKEFILE

-67 KACGVIEAKKSSFPL
+67 KACGVIEAKKFSLSL
-82 SGAENQAKNYTHTL
+82 SGAENQAKNYAYTL
-96 PAHIPSYQESLP
+96 PAHIPSYQDILP
-108 FVYMSNASEI
+108 FVYVSNASEI
-118 YFTNLRE
+118 YFTDLRE
-125 PSPRARRIFAFHT
+125 PNPRARRIFAFHT
-138 PQELIEKLN
+138 PKELLDKLSSN
-147 SPHSLRDR
+147 SLRKR
-155 IRQIPPL
+155 IQQIPPL
-162 SNQDSKKLRDCQK
+162 SSQDSKALRACQK
-175 EAIEGLEKSLQQN
+175 DAIEGLEKSLKQN

-209 AYHLLSI
+209 AYRLLSI

-236 KEFDNFSPSTD
+236 KEFDNFSPSAD

-255 NVVHLETNHIPKES
+255 NVVHLETNHIPTES

-285 ESEFDSTNEEHS
+285 ESEFDSAEEEHS

-313 QIGIDTFDFIVID
+313 QIGIDTFDFIIID

-359 GFFAQNI
+359 GFFAQNV

-443 IRTILETYKNKVF
+443 IRTILETYRDKVF
-456 DLLFPERECSFLPKT
+456 DLLFPERERSFLAKT

-500 KITYNIGNQNPQE
+500 KITYNIGNQNPHE

-588 IDAVGVSESQKINS
+588 IDAVGVSESQKIDS
-602 RPLERKKGLSLKE
+602 RPLERKKRLSLKE
-615 ILQQVRESLE
+615 ILQLVRESVAKG
-625 TNEYDRDIL
+625 EYEKDTL

-644 ELSLSKEDNARLQE
+644 ELKLSDEDNTSLQE
-658 LNCGKSLCALAKE
+658 LNFDKSLCTLAKE
-671 ILEFADS
+671 ILTFADS
-678 LHCKPYHSV
+678 LQALERAEIAH
-687 PNLSCH
+687 
-693 SELFPCHSESSL
+693 
-705 CHSEGEAR
+705 
-713 RISTSKETIKPTCY
+713 
-727 SKPLGEESS
+727 
-736 LKEKLQSNPL
+736 NPL

-766 IYIDETS
+766 IYIDEIS

-810 LYSQNYKNRHLTY
+810 IYAQNYKNRHLTY
-823 EVIAELVH
+823 EVIKELAH

-836 SMDILSLWNAYKLR
+836 SMDIPSLWNAYKLR

-866 ISLVRYALKMDNELQ
+866 ISLVRYALKVDTELQ

-892 LWRGRCKKRGITFS
+892 LWCGRCKKKGIAFS
-906 PEQEEFLELIKEYII
+906 PEQEAFLELIKEYII
-921 ANGYAEIKDIQE
+921 ANGCAEIKDIQE

-944 KVIFKDSL
+944 KAIFNDSL

>member
-1 MEQDLKPE
+1 LDKPE

-30 KDYALGDSTPNAE
+30 KDYALGDSTPNAARN
-43 SHLAIREFILE
+43 LAIKEFILK
-54 NGTKADYMLFVAG
+54 NGTRADYILFVAG
-67 KACGVIEAKKSSFPL
+67 KACGVIEAKKISLSL
-82 SGAENQAKNYTHTL
+82 SGAENQAKNYAYTL
-96 PAHIPSYQESLP
+96 PAHIPSFQGMLP
-108 FVYMSNASEI
+108 FVYVSNASEI
-118 YFTNLRE
+118 YFTDLRE
-125 PSPRARRIFAFHT
+125 PNPRARRIFAFHT
-138 PQELIEKLN
+138 PKELLEKLN
-147 SPHSLRDR
+147 SDSLRER
-155 IRQIPPL
+155 IRHIPPL
-162 SNQDSKKLRDCQK
+162 SSQDSKKLRDCQK
-175 EAIEGLEKSLQQN
+175 EAIEGLEKSLKQN

-209 AYHLLSI
+209 AYRLLSI

-236 KEFDNFSPSTD
+236 KEFDNFSPSAD

-255 NVVHLETNHIPKES
+255 NVVHLETNHILTES

-285 ESEFDSTNEEHS
+285 ESEFDSANEEHS

-313 QIGIDTFDFIVID
+313 KIGIDTFDFIVID

-359 GFFAQNI
+359 GFFAQNV

-402 NAEFQVP
+402 NAEFQIP

-456 DLLFPERECSFLPKT
+456 DLLFPERERSYLPKT

-500 KITYNIGNQNPQE
+500 KITYNIGNQNPHE

-588 IDAVGVSESQKINS
+588 IDAVGVSESQKIDS
-602 RPLERKKGLSLKE
+602 RPLERKKRLSLKE
-615 ILQQVRESLE
+615 ILQQVRESVAKG
-625 TNEYDRDIL
+625 EYDKDAL

-644 ELSLSKEDNARLQE
+644 ELSLSKEDNASLQE
-658 LNCGKSLCALAKE
+658 LNSNKSLCALAKE
-671 ILEFADS
+671 ILAFADS
-678 LHCKPYHSV
+678 LQALERAEVAH
-687 PNLSCH
+687 
-693 SELFPCHSESSL
+693 
-705 CHSEGEAR
+705 
-713 RISTSKETIKPTCY
+713 
-727 SKPLGEESS
+727 
-736 LKEKLQSNPL
+736 NPL

-766 IYIDETS
+766 IYIDEIS

-810 LYSQNYKNRHLTY
+810 IYSQNYKNRHLTY
-823 EVIAELVH
+823 EVIAELAH

-836 SMDILSLWNAYKLR
+836 SMDIPSLWNAYKLR

-866 ISLVRYALKMDNELQ
+866 ISLVRYALKMDTELQ

-892 LWRGRCKKRGITFS
+892 LWRGRCKKKGIAFS
-906 PEQEEFLELIKEYII
+906 PEQEAFLELIKEYII
-921 ANGYAEIKDIQE
+921 ANGCAEVKDIQE

-944 KVIFKDSL
+944 KAIFKENL
-952 PSLVEELSLALVG
+952 GELVEELSLALVG

>member
-23 GFELRDF
+23 GFALRDF
-30 KDYALGDSTPNAE
+30 KDCALGDSTPNAE
-43 SHLAIREFILE
+43 SHLAIREFILA
-54 NGTKADYMLFVAG
+54 NGTKADYLLFVKG
-67 KACGVIEAKKSSFPL
+67 KACGVIEAKKFSLSL
-82 SGAENQAKNYTHTL
+82 SGAENQAKNYAHTL
-96 PAHIPSYQESLP
+96 PAHIPTFKESLP
-108 FVYMSNASEI
+108 FVYTSNASEI
-118 YFTNLRE
+118 YFTDLRE

-138 PQELIEKLN
+138 PKELLEKLN
-147 SPHSLRDR
+147 SPYSLRER

-209 AYHLLSI
+209 AYRLLSI

-255 NVVHLETNHIPKES
+255 NVVHLETNHILKES

-285 ESEFDSTNEEHS
+285 ESEFDSAKEEHS

-313 QIGIDTFDFIVID
+313 KIGIDTFDFIVID

-418 GYESLEEDL
+418 DYESLEEDL

-438 LAPSQ
+438 LVPSQ
-443 IRTILETYKNKVF
+443 IRTILETYRDKVF
-456 DLLFPERECSFLPKT
+456 DLLFPERERSFLPKT

-500 KITYNIGNQNPQE
+500 KITYNIGNQNPHE
-513 LINAFR
+513 IINAFR
-519 HSKKFRIA
+519 NSKKFRIA

-588 IDAVGVSESQKINS
+588 IDAVGVSESQKIDS
-602 RPLERKKGLSLKE
+602 RPLERKKYLSLKE
-615 ILQQVRESLE
+615 LLECVRESLE

-678 LHCKPYHSV
+678 LQALERAEVAH
-687 PNLSCH
+687 
-693 SELFPCHSESSL
+693 
-705 CHSEGEAR
+705 
-713 RISTSKETIKPTCY
+713 
-727 SKPLGEESS
+727 
-736 LKEKLQSNPL
+736 NPL

-766 IYIDETS
+766 IYIDEIS

-823 EVIAELVH
+823 EVIAELAH

-836 SMDILSLWNAYKLR
+836 SMDIPSLWNAYKLR

-866 ISLVRYALKMDNELQ
+866 ISLVRYALKMDTELQ

-892 LWRGRCKKRGITFS
+892 LWRGRCIQKGIAFS

-944 KVIFKDSL
+944 KAIFKDSL

>member
-1 MEQDLKPE
+1 MRQKEKGQGLEQDLKPE
-9 QKAREEI
+9 QQAREEI

-30 KDYALGDSTPNAE
+30 KDCTLGDSTPNAARN
-43 SHLAIREFILE
+43 LAIKEFILE
-54 NGTKADYMLFVAG
+54 NGTRADYILFVAG
-67 KACGVIEAKKSSFPL
+67 KACGVIEAKKFSLSL
-82 SGAENQAKNYTHTL
+82 SGAENQAKNYAYTL
-96 PAHIPSYQESLP
+96 PAHIPSYQDILP
-108 FVYMSNASEI
+108 FVYVSNASEI
-118 YFTNLRE
+118 YFTDLRE

-138 PQELIEKLN
+138 PKELLEKLN
-147 SPHSLRDR
+147 SNSLRDR

-162 SNQDSKKLRDCQK
+162 SSQDSKKLRDCQK
-175 EAIEGLEKSLQQN
+175 DAIEGLEKSLKQN

-209 AYHLLSI
+209 AYRLLSI

-236 KEFDNFSPSTD
+236 KEFDNFSPSAD

-255 NVVHLETNHIPKES
+255 NVVHLETNHIPTES

-285 ESEFDSTNEEHS
+285 ESEFDSAEEEHS

-443 IRTILETYKNKVF
+443 IRTILETYRDKVF
-456 DLLFPERECSFLPKT
+456 DLLFPERERSFLPKT

-500 KITYNIGNQNPQE
+500 KITYNIGNQNPHE

-588 IDAVGVSESQKINS
+588 IDAVGVSESQKIDS
-602 RPLERKKGLSLKE
+602 RPLERKKRLSLKE
-615 ILQQVRESLE
+615 ILQQVREGLE
-625 TNEYDRDIL
+625 KGEYDKDAL

-644 ELSLSKEDNARLQE
+644 ELSLSKEDNASLQE
-658 LNCGKSLCALAKE
+658 LNFDKSLCALAKE
-671 ILEFADS
+671 ILAFADS
-678 LHCKPYHSV
+678 LQALERAEVAH
-687 PNLSCH
+687 
-693 SELFPCHSESSL
+693 
-705 CHSEGEAR
+705 
-713 RISTSKETIKPTCY
+713 
-727 SKPLGEESS
+727 
-736 LKEKLQSNPL
+736 NPL

-766 IYIDETS
+766 IYIDEIS

-810 LYSQNYKNRHLTY
+810 IYSQNYKNRHLTY
-823 EVIAELVH
+823 EVIAELAH

-836 SMDILSLWNAYKLR
+836 SMDIPSLWNAYKLR

-881 DFAIGANARYN
+881 DFATFANARYN
-892 LWRGRCKKRGITFS
+892 LWRGRCKKKGIAFS
-906 PEQEEFLELIKEYII
+906 PEQEAFLELIKEYII
-921 ANGYAEIKDIQE
+921 ANGCAEIKDIQE

-944 KVIFKDSL
+944 KAIFKENL
-952 PSLVEELSLALVG
+952 GELVEELSLALVG

>member
-1 MEQDLKPE
+1 MRITFKFIVKYNKAIQRGILDKPE

-30 KDYALGDSTPNAE
+30 KDYALGDSTPNAARN
-43 SHLAIREFILE
+43 LAIKEFILK
-54 NGTKADYMLFVAG
+54 NGTRADYILFVAG
-67 KACGVIEAKKSSFPL
+67 KACGVIEAKKISLSL
-82 SGAENQAKNYTHTL
+82 SGAENQAKNYAYTL
-96 PAHIPSYQESLP
+96 PAHIPSFQGMLP
-108 FVYMSNASEI
+108 FVYVSNASEI
-118 YFTNLRE
+118 YFTDLRE
-125 PSPRARRIFAFHT
+125 PNPRARRIFAFHT
-138 PQELIEKLN
+138 PKELLEKLN
-147 SPHSLRDR
+147 SDSLRER
-155 IRQIPPL
+155 IRHIPPL
-162 SNQDSKKLRDCQK
+162 SSQDSKKLRDCQK
-175 EAIEGLEKSLQQN
+175 EAIEGLEKSLKQN

-209 AYHLLSI
+209 AYRLLSI

-236 KEFDNFSPSTD
+236 KEFDNFSPSAD

-255 NVVHLETNHIPKES
+255 NVVHLETNHILTES

-285 ESEFDSTNEEHS
+285 ESEFDSANEEHS

-313 QIGIDTFDFIVID
+313 KIGIDTFDFIVID

-359 GFFAQNI
+359 GFFAQNV

-402 NAEFQVP
+402 NAEFQIP

-456 DLLFPERECSFLPKT
+456 DLLFPERERSYLPKT

-500 KITYNIGNQNPQE
+500 KITYNIGNQNPHE

-588 IDAVGVSESQKINS
+588 IDAVGVSESQKIDS
-602 RPLERKKGLSLKE
+602 RPLERKKRLSLKE
-615 ILQQVRESLE
+615 ILQQVRESVAKG
-625 TNEYDRDIL
+625 EYDKDAL

-644 ELSLSKEDNARLQE
+644 ELSFSKEDNASLQE
-658 LNCGKSLCALAKE
+658 LNSNKSLCALAKE
-671 ILEFADS
+671 ILAFADS
-678 LHCKPYHSV
+678 LQALERAEVAH
-687 PNLSCH
+687 
-693 SELFPCHSESSL
+693 
-705 CHSEGEAR
+705 
-713 RISTSKETIKPTCY
+713 
-727 SKPLGEESS
+727 
-736 LKEKLQSNPL
+736 NPL

-766 IYIDETS
+766 IYIDEIS

-810 LYSQNYKNRHLTY
+810 IYSQNYKNRHLTY
-823 EVIAELVH
+823 EVIAELAH

-836 SMDILSLWNAYKLR
+836 SMDIPSLWNAYKLR

-866 ISLVRYALKMDNELQ
+866 ISLVRYALKMDTELQ

-892 LWRGRCKKRGITFS
+892 LWRGRCKKKGIAFS
-906 PEQEEFLELIKEYII
+906 PEQEAFLELIKEYII
-921 ANGYAEIKDIQE
+921 ANGCAEVKDIQE

-944 KVIFKDSL
+944 KAIFKENL
-952 PSLVEELSLALVG
+952 GELVEELSLALVG

>member
-1 MEQDLKPE
+1 MRITFKFIVKYNKAIQRGILDKPE

-30 KDYALGDSTPNAE
+30 KDYALGDSTPNAARN
-43 SHLAIREFILE
+43 LAIKEFILK
-54 NGTKADYMLFVAG
+54 NGTRADYILFVAG
-67 KACGVIEAKKSSFPL
+67 KACGVIEAKKISLSL
-82 SGAENQAKNYTHTL
+82 SGAENQAKNYAYTL
-96 PAHIPSYQESLP
+96 PAHIPSFQGMLP
-108 FVYMSNASEI
+108 FVYVSNASEI
-118 YFTNLRE
+118 YFTDLRE
-125 PSPRARRIFAFHT
+125 PNPRARRIFAFHT
-138 PQELIEKLN
+138 PKELLEKLN
-147 SPHSLRDR
+147 SDSLRER
-155 IRQIPPL
+155 IRHIPPL
-162 SNQDSKKLRDCQK
+162 SSQDSKKLRDCQK
-175 EAIEGLEKSLQQN
+175 EAIEGLEKSLKQN

-209 AYHLLSI
+209 AYRLLSI

-236 KEFDNFSPSTD
+236 KEFDNFSPSAD

-255 NVVHLETNHIPKES
+255 NVVHLETNHILTES

-285 ESEFDSTNEEHS
+285 ESEFDSANEEHS

-313 QIGIDTFDFIVID
+313 KIGIDTFDFIVID

-331 IYGLWRQ
+331 IYWLWRQ

-359 GFFAQNI
+359 GFFAQNV

-402 NAEFQVP
+402 NAEFQIP

-456 DLLFPERECSFLPKT
+456 DLLFPERERSYLPKT

-500 KITYNIGNQNPQE
+500 KITYNIGNQNPHE

-588 IDAVGVSESQKINS
+588 IDAVGVSESQKIDS
-602 RPLERKKGLSLKE
+602 RPLERKKRLSLKE
-615 ILQQVRESLE
+615 ILQQVRESVAKG
-625 TNEYDRDIL
+625 EYDKDAL

-644 ELSLSKEDNARLQE
+644 ELSLSKEDNASLQE
-658 LNCGKSLCALAKE
+658 LNSNKSLCALAKE
-671 ILEFADS
+671 ILAFADS
-678 LHCKPYHSV
+678 LQALERAEVAH
-687 PNLSCH
+687 
-693 SELFPCHSESSL
+693 
-705 CHSEGEAR
+705 
-713 RISTSKETIKPTCY
+713 
-727 SKPLGEESS
+727 
-736 LKEKLQSNPL
+736 NPL

-766 IYIDETS
+766 IYIDEIS

-810 LYSQNYKNRHLTY
+810 IYSQNYKNRHLTY
-823 EVIAELVH
+823 EVIAELAH

-836 SMDILSLWNAYKLR
+836 SMDIPSLWNAYKLR

-866 ISLVRYALKMDNELQ
+866 ISLVRYALKMDTELQ

-892 LWRGRCKKRGITFS
+892 LWRGRCKKKGIAFS
-906 PEQEEFLELIKEYII
+906 PEQEAFLELIKEYII
-921 ANGYAEIKDIQE
+921 ANGCAEVKDIQE

-944 KVIFKDSL
+944 KAIFKENL
-952 PSLVEELSLALVG
+952 GELVEELSLALVG

>member
-9 QKAREEI
+9 QQAREEI

-30 KDYALGDSTPNAE
+30 KDCTLGDSTPNVARNF
-43 SHLAIREFILE
+43 AIKEFILE

-67 KACGVIEAKKSSFPL
+67 KACGVIEAKKFSLSL
-82 SGAENQAKNYTHTL
+82 SGAENQAKNYAYTL
-96 PAHIPSYQESLP
+96 PAHIPSFQGMLP
-108 FVYMSNASEI
+108 FVYVSNASEI
-118 YFTNLRE
+118 YFTDLRE
-125 PSPRARRIFAFHT
+125 PNPRARRIFAFHT
-138 PQELIEKLN
+138 PKELLDKLSSN
-147 SPHSLRDR
+147 SLRER
-155 IRQIPPL
+155 IQQIPAL
-162 SNQDSKKLRDCQK
+162 SSQDSKKLRDCQK
-175 EAIEGLEKSLQQN
+175 DAIEGLEKSLKQN

-209 AYHLLSI
+209 AYRLLSI

-236 KEFDNFSPSTD
+236 KEFDNFSPSAD

-255 NVVHLETNHIPKES
+255 NVVHLETNHIPTES

-285 ESEFDSTNEEHS
+285 ESEFDSAEEEHS

-313 QIGIDTFDFIVID
+313 QIGIDTFDFIIID

-443 IRTILETYKNKVF
+443 IRTILETYRDKVF
-456 DLLFPERECSFLPKT
+456 DLLFPERERSFLAKT

-500 KITYNIGNQNPQE
+500 KITYNIGNQNPHE

-588 IDAVGVSESQKINS
+588 IDAVGVSESQKIDS
-602 RPLERKKGLSLKE
+602 RPLECKKHLSLKE
-615 ILQQVRESLE
+615 LLQQVRESVAKG
-625 TNEYDRDIL
+625 EYDKDTL

-644 ELSLSKEDNARLQE
+644 ELKLSKEDNASLQE
-658 LNCGKSLCALAKE
+658 LNFGKSLCALAKE

-678 LHCKPYHSV
+678 LQALERAEIAH
-687 PNLSCH
+687 
-693 SELFPCHSESSL
+693 
-705 CHSEGEAR
+705 
-713 RISTSKETIKPTCY
+713 
-727 SKPLGEESS
+727 
-736 LKEKLQSNPL
+736 NPL

-766 IYIDETS
+766 IYIDEIS

-810 LYSQNYKNRHLTY
+810 IYAQNYKNRHLTY
-823 EVIAELVH
+823 EVIKELAH

-836 SMDILSLWNAYKLR
+836 SMDIPSLWNAYKLR

-866 ISLVRYALKMDNELQ
+866 ISLVRYALKVDTELQ

-892 LWRGRCKKRGITFS
+892 LWRG
-906 PEQEEFLELIKEYII
+906 
-921 ANGYAEIKDIQE
+921 
-933 ICADL
+933 
-938 GGIYRA
+938 
-944 KVIFKDSL
+944 
-952 PSLVEELSLALVG
+952 

>member
-1 MEQDLKPE
+1 MDKPE
-9 QKAREEI
+9 QKARKEI

-30 KDYALGDSTPNAE
+30 KDCALGNSTPNAARNF
-43 SHLAIREFILE
+43 AIKEFILE

-67 KACGVIEAKKSSFPL
+67 RACGVIEAKKFSLSL
-82 SGAENQAKNYTHTL
+82 SGAENQAKNYAYTL
-96 PAHIPSYQESLP
+96 PAHIPTFQDMLP
-108 FVYMSNASEI
+108 FIYTSNASEI
-118 YFTNLRE
+118 YFTDLRE
-125 PSPRARRIFAFHT
+125 PSPRSRGIFAFHT
-138 PQELIEKLN
+138 PKELLEQLN
-147 SPHSLRDR
+147 STPLRER
-155 IRQIPPL
+155 IQQIPPL
-162 SNQDSKKLRDCQK
+162 SSQDSKVLRVCQK
-175 EAIEGLEKSLQQN
+175 DAIEGLEKSLQQN

-209 AYHLLSI
+209 AYRLLSI

-236 KEFDNFSPSTD
+236 KEFDNFSPSAD

-285 ESEFDSTNEEHS
+285 ESAFDSTNEERS
-297 AFENEDKET
+297 TFEAQDIPQET

-418 GYESLEEDL
+418 GYETLEEDL

-456 DLLFPERECSFLPKT
+456 DLLFPEREPSFLPKT

-500 KITYNIGNQNPQE
+500 KITYNIGNQNPHE

-588 IDAVGVSESQKINS
+588 IDAVGVSESQKIDS

-615 ILQQVRESLE
+615 ILECVRESLE
-625 TNEYDRDIL
+625 MNEYDKDTL
-634 LSLASRLTRL
+634 LSFASRLTRL
-644 ELSLSKEDNARLQE
+644 ELSLSKEDNASLQE

-678 LHCKPYHSV
+678 LQALERAKVAH
-687 PNLSCH
+687 
-693 SELFPCHSESSL
+693 
-705 CHSEGEAR
+705 
-713 RISTSKETIKPTCY
+713 
-727 SKPLGEESS
+727 
-736 LKEKLQSNPL
+736 NPL

-766 IYIDETS
+766 IYIDEIS

-823 EVIAELVH
+823 EVIAELAH

-836 SMDILSLWNAYKLR
+836 SMDIPSLWNAYKLR

-892 LWRGRCKKRGITFS
+892 LWRGRCKKKGIAFS

>member
-23 GFELRDF
+23 GFALRDF
-30 KDYALGDSTPNAE
+30 KDCALGDSTPNAE
-43 SHLAIREFILE
+43 SHLAIREFILA
-54 NGTKADYMLFVAG
+54 NGTKADYLLFVKG

-82 SGAENQAKNYTHTL
+82 SGAENQAKNYAHTL
-96 PAHIPSYQESLP
+96 PAHIPTFKESLP
-108 FVYMSNASEI
+108 FVYTSNASEI
-118 YFTNLRE
+118 YFTDLRE

-138 PQELIEKLN
+138 PKELLEKLN
-147 SPHSLRDR
+147 SPYSLRER

-209 AYHLLSI
+209 AYRLLSI

-255 NVVHLETNHIPKES
+255 NVVHLETNHILKES

-285 ESEFDSTNEEHS
+285 ESEFDSAKEEHS

-443 IRTILETYKNKVF
+443 IRMILETYKNKVF
-456 DLLFPERECSFLPKT
+456 DQLFPERERSFLPKT

-556 YAQMV
+556 YAQMI

-574 AVTPNADCKTRFYV
+574 AVTPNADSKTRFYV
-588 IDAVGVSESQKINS
+588 IDAVGVSESQKIDS
-602 RPLERKKGLSLKE
+602 RPLERKKGLSLKKLLE
-615 ILQQVRESLE
+615 CVRESLE
-625 TNEYDRDIL
+625 TNEYDRDTL

-678 LHCKPYHSV
+678 LQALERAKVAH
-687 PNLSCH
+687 
-693 SELFPCHSESSL
+693 
-705 CHSEGEAR
+705 
-713 RISTSKETIKPTCY
+713 
-727 SKPLGEESS
+727 
-736 LKEKLQSNPL
+736 NPL

-761 AKKSK
+761 AEKHK
-766 IYIDETS
+766 IYIDEIS

-823 EVIAELVH
+823 EVIAELAH

-836 SMDILSLWNAYKLR
+836 SMDIPSLWNAYKLR
-850 DKGKVSKNP
+850 DKGKASKNP
-859 SKNLTNL
+859 SKKLTNL
-866 ISLVRYALKMDNELQ
+866 ISLVRYELKIDTELQ

-892 LWRGRCKKRGITFS
+892 LWRGRCKKKGIAFS
-906 PEQEEFLELIKEYII
+906 PEQEAFLELIKEYII

-944 KVIFKDSL
+944 KAIFKDSL

>member
-1 MEQDLKPE
+1 MDKPE

-30 KDYALGDSTPNAE
+30 KDYALGDSTPNAARN
-43 SHLAIREFILE
+43 LAIKEFILK
-54 NGTKADYMLFVAG
+54 NGTRADYILFVAG
-67 KACGVIEAKKSSFPL
+67 KACGVIEAKKISLSL
-82 SGAENQAKNYTHTL
+82 SGAENQAKNYAYTL
-96 PAHIPSYQESLP
+96 PAHIPSFQGMLP
-108 FVYMSNASEI
+108 FVYVSNASEI
-118 YFTNLRE
+118 YFTDLRE
-125 PSPRARRIFAFHT
+125 PNPRARRIFAFHT
-138 PQELIEKLN
+138 PKELLEKLN
-147 SPHSLRDR
+147 SDSLRER
-155 IRQIPPL
+155 IRHIPPL
-162 SNQDSKKLRDCQK
+162 SSQDSKKLRDCQK
-175 EAIEGLEKSLQQN
+175 EAIEGLEKSLKQN

-209 AYHLLSI
+209 AYRLLSI

-236 KEFDNFSPSTD
+236 KEFDNFSPSAD

-255 NVVHLETNHIPKES
+255 NVVHLETNHILTES

-285 ESEFDSTNEEHS
+285 ESEFDSANEEHS

-313 QIGIDTFDFIVID
+313 KIGIDTFDFIVID

-359 GFFAQNI
+359 GFFAQNV

-402 NAEFQVP
+402 NAEFQIP

-456 DLLFPERECSFLPKT
+456 DLLFPERERSYLPKT

-500 KITYNIGNQNPQE
+500 KITYNIGNQNPHE

-588 IDAVGVSESQKINS
+588 IDAVGVSESQKIDS
-602 RPLERKKGLSLKE
+602 RPLERKKRLSLKE
-615 ILQQVRESLE
+615 ILQQVRESVAKG
-625 TNEYDRDIL
+625 EYDKDAL

-644 ELSLSKEDNARLQE
+644 ELSLSKEDNASLQE
-658 LNCGKSLCALAKE
+658 LNSNKSLCALAKE
-671 ILEFADS
+671 ILAFADS
-678 LHCKPYHSV
+678 LQALERAEVAH
-687 PNLSCH
+687 
-693 SELFPCHSESSL
+693 
-705 CHSEGEAR
+705 
-713 RISTSKETIKPTCY
+713 
-727 SKPLGEESS
+727 
-736 LKEKLQSNPL
+736 NPL

-766 IYIDETS
+766 IYIDEIS

-810 LYSQNYKNRHLTY
+810 IYSQNYKNRHLTY
-823 EVIAELVH
+823 EVIAELAH

-836 SMDILSLWNAYKLR
+836 SMDIPSLWNAYKLR

-866 ISLVRYALKMDNELQ
+866 ISLVRYALKMDTELQ

-892 LWRGRCKKRGITFS
+892 LWRGRCKKKGIAFS
-906 PEQEEFLELIKEYII
+906 PEQEAFLELIKEYII
-921 ANGYAEIKDIQE
+921 ANGCAEVKDIQE

-944 KVIFKDSL
+944 KAIFKENL
-952 PSLVEELSLALVG
+952 GELVEELSLALVG

>member
-1 MEQDLKPE
+1 MNSILPKNSYDSLRITFKFIVKYNKAIQRGILDKPE

-30 KDYALGDSTPNAE
+30 KDYALGDSTPNAARN
-43 SHLAIREFILE
+43 LAIKEFILK
-54 NGTKADYMLFVAG
+54 NGTRADYILFVAG
-67 KACGVIEAKKSSFPL
+67 KACGVIEAKKISLSL
-82 SGAENQAKNYTHTL
+82 SGAENQAKNYAYTL
-96 PAHIPSYQESLP
+96 PAHIPSFQGMLP
-108 FVYMSNASEI
+108 FVYVSNASEI
-118 YFTNLRE
+118 YFTDLRE
-125 PSPRARRIFAFHT
+125 PNPRARRIFAFHT
-138 PQELIEKLN
+138 PKELLEKLN
-147 SPHSLRDR
+147 SDSLRER
-155 IRQIPPL
+155 IRHIPPL
-162 SNQDSKKLRDCQK
+162 SSQDSKKLRDCQK
-175 EAIEGLEKSLQQN
+175 EAIEGLEKSLKQN

-209 AYHLLSI
+209 AYRLLSI

-236 KEFDNFSPSTD
+236 KEFDNFSPSAD

-255 NVVHLETNHIPKES
+255 NVVHLETNHILTES

-285 ESEFDSTNEEHS
+285 ESEFDSANEEHS

-313 QIGIDTFDFIVID
+313 KIGIDTFDFIVID

-359 GFFAQNI
+359 GFFAQNV

-402 NAEFQVP
+402 NAEFQIP

-456 DLLFPERECSFLPKT
+456 DLLFPERERSYLPKT

-500 KITYNIGNQNPQE
+500 KITYNIGNQNPHE

-588 IDAVGVSESQKINS
+588 IDAVGVSESQKIDS
-602 RPLERKKGLSLKE
+602 RPLERKKRLSLKE
-615 ILQQVRESLE
+615 ILQQVRESVAKG
-625 TNEYDRDIL
+625 EYDKDAL

-644 ELSLSKEDNARLQE
+644 ELSLSKEDNASLQE
-658 LNCGKSLCALAKE
+658 LNSNKSLCALAKE
-671 ILEFADS
+671 ILAFADS
-678 LHCKPYHSV
+678 LQALERAEVAH
-687 PNLSCH
+687 
-693 SELFPCHSESSL
+693 
-705 CHSEGEAR
+705 
-713 RISTSKETIKPTCY
+713 
-727 SKPLGEESS
+727 
-736 LKEKLQSNPL
+736 NPL

-766 IYIDETS
+766 IYIDEIS

-810 LYSQNYKNRHLTY
+810 IYSQNYKNRHLTY
-823 EVIAELVH
+823 EVIAELAH

-836 SMDILSLWNAYKLR
+836 SMDIPSLWNAYKLR

-866 ISLVRYALKMDNELQ
+866 ISLVRYALKMDTELQ

-892 LWRGRCKKRGITFS
+892 LWRGRCKKKGIAFS
-906 PEQEEFLELIKEYII
+906 PEQEAFLELIKEYII
-921 ANGYAEIKDIQE
+921 ANGCAEVKDIQE

-944 KVIFKDSL
+944 KAIFKENL
-952 PSLVEELSLALVG
+952 GELVEELSLALVG